1 MIILAEL
8 NVIVNRGNF
17 WQLFNIKLS
26 FDSEFPVTRLKQ
38 VLCVT
43 WIIQVI
49 RLFILSLT
57 CLMLT
62 IVVLSNK
69 IPAVRARFLQFM
81 QTYKMDGTNNLKMDL
96 SFNMVI
102 FYWTFNY
109 NDIMV
114 KEAELFKK
122 APVTTVVDPKTNSLV
137 NLLSLQK
144 QGRPLVISFGSC
156 T

>member
-1 MIILAEL
+1 
-8 NVIVNRGNF
+8 
-17 WQLFNIKLS
+17 
-26 FDSEFPVTRLKQ
+26 
-38 VLCVT
+38 
-43 WIIQVI
+43 
-49 RLFILSLT
+49 
-57 CLMLT
+57 
-62 IVVLSNK
+62 
-69 IPAVRARFLQFM
+69 M